1 MALYQ
6 SKTIT
11 VNKPFEEVY
20 GKVSD
25 LKNLEQFGDRIPKEY
40 TVNFECDTD
49 YVQFR
54 VAPVGDLLLRIVER
68 GADKI
73 RLNVEKLP
81 FKAEICMIIAELEP
95 LKTTSFGIE
104 LNADIPIF
112 LKPMIGAKLQDGIN
126 TVTEGIG
133 RLFDAG

>member
-6 SKTIT
+6 SKIITI
-11 VNKPFEEVY
+11 NKPFEEVY

-25 LKNLEQFGDRIPKEY
+25 LRNLEQFRDRIPKEY

-68 GADKI
+68 GTDKI

-81 FKAEICMIIAELEP
+81 FKAEISMNIGNVSPSETNIQLVLDAAIPFFVKHIVGNKLEEGMD
-95 LKTTSFGIE
+95 KI
-104 LNADIPIF
+104 ADI
-112 LKPMIGAKLQDGIN
+112 LTLSLN
-126 TVTEGIG
+126 S
-133 RLFDAG
+133 L

>member
-25 LKNLEQFGDRIPKEY
+25 LKNLEQFRDRIPKEY

-68 GADKI
+68 RADKI

-81 FKAEICMIIAELEP
+81 FKAEISMNIGNVSPSETNIQLV
-95 LKTTSFGIE
+95 LD
-104 LNADIPIF
+104 ADIPFFVKHIV
-112 LKPMIGAKLQDGIN
+112 GNKLE
-126 TVTEGIG
+126 EGMDKIADI
-133 RLFDAG
+133 LTLSLNSL

>member
-25 LKNLEQFGDRIPKEY
+25 LKNLEQFQDRIPKEY

-81 FKAEICMIIAELEP
+81 FKAEISMNIGNVSPSETNIQLV
-95 LKTTSFGIE
+95 LD
-104 LNADIPIF
+104 ADIPFFVKHIV
-112 LKPMIGAKLQDGIN
+112 GNKLE
-126 TVTEGIG
+126 EGMDKIADI
-133 RLFDAG
+133 LTLSLNSL

>member
-25 LKNLEQFGDRIPKEY
+25 LKNLEQFRDRIPKEY

-54 VAPVGDLLLRIVER
+54 VTPVGDLLLRIVER

-81 FKAEICMIIAELEP
+81 FKAEMSMNIGNVSPSETNIQLV
-95 LKTTSFGIE
+95 LD
-104 LNADIPIF
+104 ADIPFFVKHIV
-112 LKPMIGAKLQDGIN
+112 GNKLE
-126 TVTEGIG
+126 EGMDKIADI
-133 RLFDAG
+133 LTLSLNSL

>member
-6 SKTIT
+6 SKIITI
-11 VNKPFEEVY
+11 NKPFEEVY

-25 LKNLEQFGDRIPKEY
+25 LRNLEQFRDRIPKEY

-68 GADKI
+68 GTDKI

-81 FKAEICMIIAELEP
+81 FKAEISMNIGNVSPSETNIQLV
-95 LKTTSFGIE
+95 LD
-104 LNADIPIF
+104 ADIPFFVKHIV
-112 LKPMIGAKLQDGIN
+112 GNKLE
-126 TVTEGIG
+126 EGMDKIADI
-133 RLFDAG
+133 LTLSLNSL

>member
-25 LKNLEQFGDRIPKEY
+25 LKNLEQFRDRIPKEY

-73 RLNVEKLP
+73 RLNIEKLP
-81 FKAEICMIIAELEP
+81 FKAEISMNIGNVSPSETNIQLV
-95 LKTTSFGIE
+95 LD
-104 LNADIPIF
+104 ADIPFFVKHIV
-112 LKPMIGAKLQDGIN
+112 GNKLE
-126 TVTEGIG
+126 EGMDKIADI
-133 RLFDAG
+133 LTLSLNNL

>member
-25 LKNLEQFGDRIPKEY
+25 LRNLEQFRDRIPKEY

-81 FKAEICMIIAELEP
+81 FKAEISMNIGNVSPSETNIQLV
-95 LKTTSFGIE
+95 LD
-104 LNADIPIF
+104 ADIPFFVKHIV
-112 LKPMIGAKLQDGIN
+112 GNKLE
-126 TVTEGIG
+126 EGMDKIADI
-133 RLFDAG
+133 LILSLNSL

>member
-25 LKNLEQFGDRIPKEY
+25 LKNLEQFRDRIPKEY

-73 RLNVEKLP
+73 RLNIEKLP
-81 FKAEICMIIAELEP
+81 VKAEMSMNIGNVSPSETNIQLV
-95 LKTTSFGIE
+95 LD
-104 LNADIPIF
+104 ADIPFFVKHIV
-112 LKPMIGAKLQDGIN
+112 GNKLE
-126 TVTEGIG
+126 EGMDKIADI
-133 RLFDAG
+133 LTLSLNNL

>member
-25 LKNLEQFGDRIPKEY
+25 LKNIEQFRDRIPKEY
-40 TVNFECDTD
+40 TVNFECGTD

-73 RLNVEKLP
+73 RLNIEKLP
-81 FKAEICMIIAELEP
+81 FKAEMSMNIGNVSPSETNIQLV
-95 LKTTSFGIE
+95 LD
-104 LNADIPIF
+104 ADIPFFVKHIV
-112 LKPMIGAKLQDGIN
+112 GNKLE
-126 TVTEGIG
+126 EGMDKIVDI
-133 RLFDAG
+133 LTLSLNSL

>member
-25 LKNLEQFGDRIPKEY
+25 LRNLEQFRDRIPKEY

-54 VAPVGDLLLRIVER
+54 EAPVGDLLLRIVER

-81 FKAEICMIIAELEP
+81 FKAEISMNIGNVSPSETNIQLV
-95 LKTTSFGIE
+95 LD
-104 LNADIPIF
+104 ADIPFFVKHIV
-112 LKPMIGAKLQDGIN
+112 GNKLE
-126 TVTEGIG
+126 EGMNKIADI
-133 RLFDAG
+133 LTLSLNSL

>member
-25 LKNLEQFGDRIPKEY
+25 LRNLEQFRDRIPKEY

-81 FKAEICMIIAELEP
+81 FKAEISMNIGNVSPSETNIQLV
-95 LKTTSFGIE
+95 LD
-104 LNADIPIF
+104 ADIPFFVKHIV
-112 LKPMIGAKLQDGIN
+112 GNKLE
-126 TVTEGIG
+126 EGMDKIADILTLSLN
-133 RLFDAG
+133 RL